1 MPETE
6 RDMLIRNLHVVPSQV
21 YTVESPLGMADLME
35 LLRIDRPD
43 LKDAPFLP
51 ALPPVFTKKTEEN
64 FFAVMRHQD
73 LLLYQPYN
81 SFMPVVD
88 FVNAAAR
95 DPQVLAIK
103 QTLYRVGENSPIVE
117 ALMEARENHKQVA
130 VLVELKARFDE
141 EHNIAWSRALEQ
153 AGVHVIYGVLGLK
166 THAKMCLVVRREP
179 DGLRRYVHM
188 GTGNYN
194 PVTGRIYTDL
204 SYFTCDPAL
213 GADVADLFNALTGYS
228 RQETYRKLLV
238 APKTMRQQ
246 LLTRIARETERQRQY
261 GDGYLAFKMN
271 ALVDKACIQALYTA
285 AQAGVTIDLQVRGIC
300 GLRPGIPGLS
310 ETITV
315 TSIVGRFLEHARI
328 YYFRNGGEE
337 EVWLGSADL
346 MPRNLDRRV
355 EILFPIDDP
364 RLRQTIVQD
373 ILRVHLQ
380 DNVQA
385 RRLRSDGSYERL
397 SPPPHTEGTNAQA
410 WMLQHWKT
418 CSESL
423 ASYTHTRMSQGEQGP
438 SGFLPVPETDL
449 TAPHAS
455 PVHSSNGDST

>member
-1 MPETE
+1 M
-6 RDMLIRNLHVVPSQV
+6 S
-21 YTVESPLGMADLME
+21 
-35 LLRIDRPD
+35 
-43 LKDAPFLP
+43 
-51 ALPPVFTKKTEEN
+51 
-64 FFAVMRHQD
+64 
-73 LLLYQPYN
+73 
-81 SFMPVVD
+81 
-88 FVNAAAR
+88 
-95 DPQVLAIK
+95 
-103 QTLYRVGENSPIVE
+103 
-117 ALMEARENHKQVA
+117 
-130 VLVELKARFDE
+130 
-141 EHNIAWSRALEQ
+141 
-153 AGVHVIYGVLGLK
+153 
-166 THAKMCLVVRREP
+166 
-179 DGLRRYVHM
+179 
-188 GTGNYN
+188 TGNYN
-194 PVTGRIYTDL
+194 PVTSRIYTDL

-246 LLTRIARETERQRQY
+246 LLARIARETERQRQY

-315 TSIVGRFLEHARI
+315 TSIVGRFLEHTRI

-373 ILRVHLQ
+373 VLRVHLQ

-385 RRLRSDGSYERL
+385 RRLRPDGSYERL
-397 SPPPHTEGTNAQA
+397 SPPPNTEGVNAQA

-418 CSESL
+418 CSELL
-423 ASYTHTRMSQGEQGP
+423 ASQTHTRMSQGEQ
-438 SGFLPVPETDL
+438 SQMGFLSAPETDL
-449 TAPHAS
+449 SAPHAA
-455 PVHSSNGDST
+455 PVPSSNGGST